1 MAKAS
6 LRAVTDSGAAGGLT
20 IEELAAETG
29 MTVRNIRNHQSRG
42 LLPSPEVRQRIGY
55 YGDEHVARLR
65 LIQEMQADGFNLSAI
80 KRLLSGGPGVAQQL
94 IGFKRIAAIPFE
106 TESPQIFTAE
116 ELTQRFGTVTPKT
129 LAKAQKLELLVPLG
143 DGRFEAP
150 TPSLLRMAEDVAGSG
165 VPLSAALVVIEQV
178 RRNCETV
185 ARSFVSLFLDEVWK
199 PFVEAGRPDERWP
212 EILEAVNRLRPLAEE
227 SLVMVFRPT
236 MTGAVEHAVGK
247 ELSREAGRGR
257 H

>member
-1 MAKAS
+1 MAS
-6 LRAVTDSGAAGGLT
+6 LRAVTQEPVGELS
-20 IEELAAETG
+20 IEELASETG

-42 LLPSPEVRQRIGY
+42 LLPPPVVRNRIGY
-55 YGDEHVARLR
+55 YGPEHAARLR
-65 LIQEMQADGFNLSAI
+65 LIQEMQADGFNLNAI
-80 KRLLSGGPGVAQQL
+80 KRLLSGGPGIAEQL

-116 ELTQRFGTVTPKT
+116 ELLERFGPVTPKS

-143 DGRFEAP
+143 DGRYEAP
-150 TPSLLRMAEDVAGSG
+150 TPSLLRMAEDVTGSG
-165 VPLSAALVVIEQV
+165 VSLHAALVVVEQV
-178 RRNCETV
+178 KRNCETV
-185 ARSFVSLFLDEVWK
+185 ARAFVNLFLDEVWK

-212 EILEAVNRLRPLAEE
+212 EILETVDRLRPLAEE
-227 SLVMVFRPT
+227 SLVTMFRPT